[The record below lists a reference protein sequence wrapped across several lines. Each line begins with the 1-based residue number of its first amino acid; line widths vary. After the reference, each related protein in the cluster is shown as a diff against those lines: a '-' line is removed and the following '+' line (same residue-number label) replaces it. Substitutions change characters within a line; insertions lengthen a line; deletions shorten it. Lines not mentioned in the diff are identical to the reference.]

1 MIFKVVRRLVVRMDY
16 FSHSPRHFRK
26 HNRSL
31 SKNAA
36 ESGRSQ
42 SLSFGTQQ
50 IGCEHKGARIG
61 ATGVNL
67 GHAEDV

>member
-1 MIFKVVRRLVVRMDY
+1 MKFKVVRRLVVRMDY
-16 FSHSPRHFRK
+16 FGHSPRHFRK
-26 HNRSL
+26 YNRSL

-42 SLSFGTQQ
+42 SLSSGTQQ
-50 IGCEHKGARIG
+50 IGCEHQGARIG

-67 GHAEDV
+67 RHVEDV